1 MLTTTGTITVNTE
14 LTASTLTKKYD
25 DILSFSVKDHL
36 KIGEVKI
43 SLNPQ
48 QAGAL
53 DLAWMTIGGES
64 KDYAIKYGRT
74 QETLEAV
81 TFTTEQKATLT
92 GFSYG
97 KSYFFQILATT
108 PEHLP
113 EGLPSQVIQFD
124 LPILGGEGS
133 LGSALT
139 SSSLTT
145 DEPLESTGTTLH
157 PAAPVIVDQ
166 PTCVVKNIQFGTKK
180 IGNKYY
186 LTRNKVK
193 NVEKYLVYRS
203 DFADGSNKQFV
214 GETEVPRFEYPFDT
228 TAEEDIY
235 AYYSVEAIC
244 TDGKKFVVANAEK
257 VKVGPLEDMMLIL
270 ACTFLFYLMY
280 KLYTYRVD

>member
-1 MLTTTGTITVNTE
+1 MLTATGTITVNTE
-14 LTASTLTKKYD
+14 LTASTFTKNYD
-25 DILSFSVKDHL
+25 DILNFSVKDHL

-43 SLNPQ
+43 SLNSQ

-53 DLAWMTIGGES
+53 DFAWLTLGGES
-64 KDYAIKYGRT
+64 KDYAIKYGRS
-74 QETLEAV
+74 QENLEAV
-81 TFTTEQKATLT
+81 AFTTEQKATLT

-124 LPILGGEGS
+124 LPILGGEGLSGQVLSGS
-133 LGSALT
+133 LLT
-139 SSSLTT
+139 S
-145 DEPLESTGTTLH
+145 DEPH
-157 PAAPVIVDQ
+157 PVAPVIVDQ